1 MLAMLPT
8 LLGSLVRHGLTSLGA
23 ILVALGIS
31 EQHVEAF
38 TLASQPIVVGLLI
51 HLVGLVWSAARG
63 INKSG
68 NSF

>member
-31 EQHVEAF
+31 EQEAQAF
-38 TLASQPIVVGLLI
+38 TMASQPVVVGLLI

-63 INKSG
+63 IKA
-68 NSF
+68 